1 MAMQPVKGVRPLLV
15 AAWLALAPCAMAQAA
30 LPTAIIYTFPGSG
43 LSFSRSRTQ
52 TRPLTAA
59 SADWKM
65 RRRCCR
71 WPDGMRPAD

>member
-1 MAMQPVKGVRPLLV
+1 
-15 AAWLALAPCAMAQAA
+15 MAQAA

-59 SADWKM
+59 SAD
-65 RRRCCR
+65 
-71 WPDGMRPAD
+71 